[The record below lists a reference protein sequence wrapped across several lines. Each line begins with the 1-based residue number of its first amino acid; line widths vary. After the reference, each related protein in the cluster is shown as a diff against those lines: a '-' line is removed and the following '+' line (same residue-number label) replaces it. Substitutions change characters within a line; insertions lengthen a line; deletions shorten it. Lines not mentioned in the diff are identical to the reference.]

1 MHQMQDEPKSIR
13 FLGQLHAGIEE
24 SDVKEGCVGV
34 SSNGKTP
41 SGGAT
46 TTTWLMGGNTARFFV
61 RRTSATRPR
70 KIATGAT
77 RPRKIATGL

>member
-1 MHQMQDEPKSIR
+1 M
-13 FLGQLHAGIEE
+13 LHAAAGIEE

-34 SSNGKTP
+34 SSNAKTP

-70 KIATGAT
+70 KIATGFFRFAFS
-77 RPRKIATGL
+77 R